1 MTVERAH
8 APTHAGGQQ
17 KEQGAA
23 ARTDRLDRGSPRPP
37 ASSGLRAANE
47 HVLGLQRLAGNAAVA
62 RLVSPAPDDVL
73 YRQPDPP
80 DPGPL
85 RTPGARKKRHDLEGL
100 VVLHGK
106 SGHEPVTVTTTREIA
121 PPWEDAAGFAGFRDE
136 MPAVVAAT
144 RRAMATRRVSVVLLY
159 RGAFRAVETDAMSLK
174 HVTFASPSALA
185 VRFLEPPR
193 EAKGDNWAERVKKA
207 TEAADASTA
216 TSAYIALLVE
226 ATGYRRDEVHAC
238 SGGTATGGSPPD
250 AKPGFLNFSLSK
262 ADTAATTYPAS
273 LRAERSGPL
282 TAPVVVIGPHALLGG
297 SPEFVRSSV
306 VHELK
311 HAGHLSE
318 VIALIEKWRQSRSR
332 LPFERWLARSR
343 GVPDEIRWVAQTV
356 VVHRVQGGTTTTTT
370 HVTELFANLE
380 SLNTELHHLPQKD
393 LTTTSAAWGPLIV
406 RLVKI
411 TGYYLG
417 AEIEPPK
424 REFFDRLDRASSK
437 LDRDRCE
444 AFARLVG
451 QLPTALA
458 VDRNLADRR
467 ADWEPF
473 VKKLAGIGERCRNA
487 PREP

>member
-1 MTVERAH
+1 M
-8 APTHAGGQQ
+8 
-17 KEQGAA
+17 
-23 ARTDRLDRGSPRPP
+23 
-37 ASSGLRAANE
+37 
-47 HVLGLQRLAGNAAVA
+47 
-62 RLVSPAPDDVL
+62 
-73 YRQPDPP
+73 
-80 DPGPL
+80 
-85 RTPGARKKRHDLEGL
+85 
-100 VVLHGK
+100 
-106 SGHEPVTVTTTREIA
+106 VTTTRKIA

-136 MPAVVAAT
+136 MSAVVAAT

-159 RGAFRAVETDAMSLK
+159 RGAFHAVETDAMSLK
-174 HVTFASPSALA
+174 HLTFATPSALA

-207 TEAADASTA
+207 REAADASTM
-216 TSAYIALLVE
+216 TSTYIALLVE
-226 ATGYRRDEVHAC
+226 ATGSRRDEVHAC
-238 SGGTATGGSPPD
+238 SGETATGGAPPD
-250 AKPGFLNFSLSK
+250 AKPGFLNFSLLK
-262 ADTAATTYPAS
+262 DDTPASTYPAS

-282 TAPVVVIGPHALLGG
+282 PAPVVVIGPHAFLGG

-311 HAGHLSE
+311 HAGHLME
-318 VIALIEKWRQSRSR
+318 VVALIEKWRRSRSR
-332 LPFERWLARSR
+332 LPFERWLAHRS

-356 VVHRVQGGTTTTTT
+356 VVHPVQGGTTMTT

-380 SLNTELHHLPQKD
+380 SLNTELHHLPREA
-393 LTTTSAAWGPLIV
+393 LTTTSAAWGPLKV

-417 AEIEPPK
+417 AEIESPK
-424 REFFDRLDRASSK
+424 REFLDRLDRACSK

-451 QLPTALA
+451 ELPTALA
-458 VDRNLADRR
+458 VDRNLAGRR

-487 PREP
+487 HRKP